1 MGLDVRVDARAV
13 LRTLEDVPKFVRKDV
28 KARFRTLGQS
38 LKNELKTKIPK
49 RTGRAQRAIFS
60 RFDRVRDQNDIAILV
75 GGNVAKAPHLA
86 TLESGA
92 TIKPKR
98 AKMLTVPVGRA
109 ANKHGVARFSAK
121 ELKENPQAFGFAS
134 TWIRNDVILGET
146 LGGKV
151 EALFALRKSIVFPR
165 RSIVKNFRR
174 SNEGRIRRE
183 VEAAVAV
190 GIENA
195 KRGVSSEAA

>member
-1 MGLDVRVDARAV
+1 MRLDVRLDARAV
-13 LRTLEDVPKFVRKDV
+13 LRTLDSVPVFVRKDV

-38 LKNELKTKIPK
+38 LRNELRMKIPK
-49 RTGRAQRAIFS
+49 RTGRARRAIFS
-60 RFDRVRDQNDIAILV
+60 RFDRVREQNDIAILV
-75 GGNVAKAPHLA
+75 GGNVAKAPHLK
-86 TLESGA
+86 TLEEGA

-98 AKMLTVPVGRA
+98 ARMLTVPVGRA
-109 ANKHGVARFSAK
+109 ANRHGVAKFTAR

-134 TWIRNDVILGET
+134 TWIRDDVILGET

-151 EALFALRKSIVFPR
+151 EPLFALRQSIVFPR
-165 RSIVKNFRR
+165 RSYVKNLRR

-195 KRGVSSEAA
+195 KRGTGSEAA

>member
-13 LRTLEDVPKFVRKDV
+13 LRTLDSVPKFVRKDV

-38 LKNELKTKIPK
+38 LRNELRMKIPK
-49 RTGRAQRAIFS
+49 RTGRARRAIFS

-75 GGNVAKAPHLA
+75 GGNTAKAPHLA

-92 TIKPKR
+92 TIKANK
-98 AKMLTVPVGRA
+98 AKMLTIPVGRA
-109 ANKHGVARFSAK
+109 ANKHGVAKFTAR
-121 ELKENPQAFGFAS
+121 ELKANPQAFGFAT
-134 TWIRNDVILGET
+134 TWIRDNVILGET

-151 EALFALRKSIVFPR
+151 EPLFALRKSVTFPR
-165 RSIVKNFRR
+165 RSIVKNFRK

-183 VEAAVAV
+183 VAAAVSV

-195 KRGVSSEAA
+195 KNGSASEAA